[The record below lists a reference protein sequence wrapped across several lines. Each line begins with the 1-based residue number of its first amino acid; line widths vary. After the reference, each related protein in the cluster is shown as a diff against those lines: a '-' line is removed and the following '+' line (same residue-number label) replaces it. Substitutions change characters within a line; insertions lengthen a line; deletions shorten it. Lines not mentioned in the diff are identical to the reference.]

1 MGDLHIPPEFLLVS
15 VTDSSGA
22 SLAAL
27 AAPALAAVDL
37 PQPGEPLAGEPE
49 LGSWPLLGL
58 GAETQAEAA
67 PGTGGPQG
75 VVVGHWERGRRLA
88 DAPFRHRGTRARA
101 LQEGAFGLKTLSKLY
116 LLKLLKIKVCFP
128 IKELTCVANGCTDS
142 LLSFVIVKSATV
154 CYCTVGLRFQGIAVI
169 NATVLQRYV

>member
-27 AAPALAAVDL
+27 AAPALAVVDL
-37 PQPGEPLAGEPE
+37 PQPEEPLAGEPE
-49 LGSWPLLGL
+49 LGSWTPPGL

-75 VVVGHWERGRRLA
+75 VGVGHLDKGWGLA
-88 DAPFRHRGTRARA
+88 DTPFSHRGTRARA
-101 LQEGAFGLKTLSKLY
+101 LWEGAFGLKTL
-116 LLKLLKIKVCFP
+116 
-128 IKELTCVANGCTDS
+128 NG
-142 LLSFVIVKSATV
+142 
-154 CYCTVGLRFQGIAVI
+154 
-169 NATVLQRYV
+169 